1 MSLVIQRC
9 FAAQQYRSDGNC
21 KECLKTIDISSL
33 GKVSKKSFF
42 LWKVFPNVGGLGGL
56 FPNKIQ
62 IPQKKQN
69 KSPDQVDGEPVATAV
84 QA

>member
-21 KECLKTIDISSL
+21 KECLKTIDIASL

-42 LWKVFPNVGGLGGL
+42 YGKFSQMFVGWVADSQTRSKSL
-56 FPNKIQ
+56 K
-62 IPQKKQN
+62 KKQN